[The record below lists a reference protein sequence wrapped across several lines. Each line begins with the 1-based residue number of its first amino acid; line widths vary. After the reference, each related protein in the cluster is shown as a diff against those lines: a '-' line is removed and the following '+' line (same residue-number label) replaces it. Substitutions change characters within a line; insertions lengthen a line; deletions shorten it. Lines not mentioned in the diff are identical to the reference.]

1 MDATS
6 YVLELS
12 DWVTFSIS
20 SFTVYGNASNFTF
33 TGLVPGRYYSISVT
47 VNCTGGSYVSGTVY
61 DSTSRL
67 VKWKQTRNYISG
79 IKDANKHL
87 ITKEVEVNEKF
98 CSFYKDL
105 YQSDLPSSPYT

>member
-61 DSTSRL
+61 DSTS
-67 VKWKQTRNYISG
+67 
-79 IKDANKHL
+79 
-87 ITKEVEVNEKF
+87 
-98 CSFYKDL
+98 
-105 YQSDLPSSPYT
+105 PSPQPA

>member
-20 SFTVYGNASNFTF
+20 SFTVYGSASNFTF

-61 DSTSRL
+61 DSTSLQRPNRSREAAPSNAPQARL
-67 VKWKQTRNYISG
+67 AGSRGFGPGRGAGGRQPFLRKRGAQQLS
-79 IKDANKHL
+79 H
-87 ITKEVEVNEKF
+87 E
-98 CSFYKDL
+98 
-105 YQSDLPSSPYT
+105 